1 MTIADL
7 STLTAPVSPDSP
19 TGVSLEYDARFVE
32 MTRLAEGTRE
42 QQYGKTVIAAQPPDW
57 RAIHQLAIELAS
69 ETRDLRLAVLLVEC
83 QTHLKGLDGLTES
96 MTLLRDWVRDHWD
109 DVHPQLDPDD
119 NNDPFIRI
127 NALGRLCEPERLPSM
142 IGRMTLV
149 ESLPHVVVTLN
160 DVRRSRGELNAT
172 SSADSPTPMEVEAAF
187 LAFPVA
193 ELRHRYEACQRA
205 ENALQ
210 ETVDFLEQHLGTG
223 IWETKE
229 LSSCLSACSQLFKTH
244 LRQRLSVSDAAV
256 KDVSGDECEPAASH
270 DASNQWDSEDV
281 DESIVSLS
289 RIRVQS
295 REEAAQALDAATRYF
310 ELHEPSSPVPLLLRR
325 ARRMINQD
333 FVDIIRELAP
343 DALSQAR
350 NLAGQFDD

>member
-7 STLTAPVSPDSP
+7 SALTDPVSSDSP
-19 TGVSLEYDARFVE
+19 SGSSLEYDSRFVE
-32 MTRLAEGTRE
+32 MCRLAEGTRE

-57 RAIHQLAIELAS
+57 RTIHELAVEMAA
-69 ETRDLRLAVLLVEC
+69 ETRDLRLGVLLAESL
-83 QTHLKGLDGLTES
+83 THLKGLEGLTEA
-96 MTLLRDWVRDHWD
+96 MMLLRDWVRDYWS

-160 DVRRSRGELNAT
+160 DVRRSRGETHTA
-172 SSADSPTPMEVEAAF
+172 SGVDSPTPMEVEAAF
-187 LAFPVA
+187 LAMPVA
-193 ELRHRYEACQRA
+193 ELRQRFEVCQRA
-205 ENALQ
+205 ETALR
-210 ETVDFLEQHLGTG
+210 ETVEFLEQNLGTG

-229 LSSCLSACSQLFKTH
+229 LSACLSACSQLFKTH
-244 LRQRLSVSDAAV
+244 LKQRLSVSDVAIKNV
-256 KDVSGDECEPAASH
+256 SKDQPKPTSQG
-270 DASNQWDSEDV
+270 DASPDWDTGDV
-281 DESIVSLS
+281 DESIISLS
-289 RIRVQS
+289 RMRVQS
-295 REEAAQALDAATRYF
+295 REEAAMALDAATKYF

-343 DALSQAR
+343 DALSQAQ